1 MAGRFVKPNPIP
13 FPSSERRCAVRR
25 AITHLLSALVLVLPL
40 AIGTTGA
47 SAAVGQQLLLNPGA
61 EQSASGTAP
70 DNWSFSSWSTDGK
83 LVGAGTWSTD
93 AHSDLH
99 SLRVDIT
106 ARPTD
111 GDGKWT
117 PAPVAVTGGAYYT
130 LSDWYKS
137 NANSAFSVE
146 YWTASQPLTGDGTW
160 VNLFSG
166 ISPASTWTQYQ
177 SGFTMPSDAVYAIF
191 VHYLPR
197 VGYLETDDYAMTE
210 QASPPGFTSPMI
222 SLTFDD
228 GSQNDYNNALPVLNT
243 YGFKSTQYIPTGDL
257 MNGDYSWM
265 LTPAEIQ
272 TEAQQGHEIGGH
284 SMTHADLTTCTPICD
299 ASTGVTVVNGYPT
312 TTLTQ
317 ELVDSKAFLEGT
329 ANGGIGLGAGTVT
342 DFAYPYGSY
351 DSNVIA
357 AEKTAGYV
365 SGRSTEAGYNNPGSF
380 EPYDIQVQN
389 MTPSVTLA
397 AVPELGRLRR
407 GAQVLACDR
416 LSRSLD

>member
-1 MAGRFVKPNPIP
+1 MAGRFLKPNSIP
-13 FPSSERRCAVRR
+13 FLSSERRCAVRR
-25 AITHLLSALVLVLPL
+25 TITHLLSALVLVLPL

-228 GSQNDYNNALPVLNT
+228 GSQNDYNNALPVLDT

-257 MNGDYSWM
+257 MNKDY
-265 LTPAEIQ
+265 LV
-272 TEAQQGHEIGGH
+272 
-284 SMTHADLTTCTPICD
+284 HAD
-299 ASTGVTVVNGYPT
+299 A
-312 TTLTQ
+312 Q
-317 ELVDSKAFLEGT
+317 RRSKARHRK
-329 ANGGIGLGAGTVT
+329 VT
-342 DFAYPYGSY
+342 KS
-351 DSNVIA
+351 A
-357 AEKTAGYV
+357 AT
-365 SGRSTEAGYNNPGSF
+365 R
-380 EPYDIQVQN
+380 
-389 MTPSVTLA
+389 
-397 AVPELGRLRR
+397 
-407 GAQVLACDR
+407 
-416 LSRSLD
+416 